1 MKIALMGQPN
11 SGKSTIFNDVAGYK
25 AVTSNFPGKT
35 VEYTLTK
42 FNLFGQTIELVDLPG
57 TYSLTSFDLA
67 ELEARKYL
75 LKGNV
80 DVVINVIDASLL
92 GRSLEL
98 TLQLLELKLPMVI
111 CLNMIDEAERK
122 GIKIDIEKLSKILG
136 VPVVPA
142 IALKGKGVKEL
153 FSVAYK
159 IGEEKRI
166 GKTLNFSKDVE
177 EVIDQLSAQIKEK
190 QITQEF
196 NVPIRFLTLKYLEND
211 SYFMENFKNTEKDIF
226 GKINYFQNLLR
237 EIHGRPPDVVISSER
252 HHLSMNIYESVV
264 LLTRPH
270 TSLIDNLD
278 NIFMHPIFGYVFL
291 VLILYLFFNLVF
303 TVGKMVE
310 EPLLDYFYR
319 IIPLI
324 ERGIDSETLLFSV
337 ISGIIQ
343 GLAAGIAIVLPYLF
357 PFLFGLA
364 ILEDLGYLPRI
375 AFLLDAF
382 FHKIGLHGK
391 AIIPFMLGYGC
402 TVPAIMATRILE
414 SERDRFI
421 TSVLATM
428 IPCAARMTIIF
439 ALVAFYISP
448 QAALAV
454 YILNIIVIIISGRIL
469 SRLLPEITP
478 GMILEIPS
486 YHTPS
491 LKVVLAKTW
500 LRMKDFIFVAWPLLI
515 IGSTILS
522 LLQYYKADMLIN
534 NFFSPLTSLLG
545 LPLVMGTT
553 LIFGILRK
561 ELSMLMLI
569 QAIGTSNIASV
580 MSATQIMT
588 FTIFIIFY
596 IPCVATIAVLWREI
610 GTRRTFFTI
619 AFTFVVAIIL
629 ATITRFV
636 Y

>member
-1 MKIALMGQPN
+1 MKIVLMGQPN
-11 SGKSTIFNDVAGYK
+11 SGKSTIFNHVAGYK

-35 VEYTLTK
+35 VEYTSSK
-42 FNLFGQTIELVDLPG
+42 VNLFGETFEIVDLPG

-75 LKGNV
+75 LRNSV
-80 DVVINVIDASLL
+80 DIVINVIDASLL
-92 GRSLEL
+92 SRSLEL
-98 TLQLLELKLPMVI
+98 TLQLLELKLPMII

-122 GIKIDIEKLSKILG
+122 GIKIDIGKLSKILG
-136 VPVVPA
+136 VPVMPT
-142 IALKGKGVKEL
+142 IAVKGNGVKEL
-153 FSVAYK
+153 FSIAYK
-159 IGEEKRI
+159 MGEKKKI
-166 GKTLNFSKDVE
+166 GKTINFSKDVE
-177 EVIDQLSAQIKEK
+177 DVVTQLSTQIKKKHVE
-190 QITQEF
+190 QEF
-196 NVPIRFLTLKYLEND
+196 NVPERFLALKYLEND
-211 SYFMENFKNTEKDIF
+211 SYFMENYKKKSNDLFKEIVH
-226 GKINYFQNLLR
+226 FQNTLK
-237 EIHGRPPDVVISSER
+237 ETHGRQSDVVISSER

-264 LLTRPH
+264 LLTKPH
-270 TSLIDNLD
+270 TSLIDYLD
-278 NIFMHPIFGYVFL
+278 NILMHPFLGYISLGLIF
-291 VLILYLFFNLVF
+291 YLFFNLVF
-303 TVGKMVE
+303 SVGKMVE

-324 ERGIDSETLLFSV
+324 GRSIDSETLLFSI

-343 GLAAGIAIVLPYLF
+343 GLAGGIAIVLPYLF

-382 FHKIGLHGK
+382 LHKIGLHGK
-391 AIIPFMLGYGC
+391 SIIPFILGYGC

-414 SERDRFI
+414 SGRDRFI
-421 TSVLATM
+421 ASVLATM

-448 QAALAV
+448 QAALAI
-454 YILNIIVIIISGRIL
+454 YILNIIVIIISGKIL
-469 SRLLPEITP
+469 SRLLPEVTP
-478 GMILEIPS
+478 GMILEIPA
-486 YHTPS
+486 YHIPS
-491 LKVVLAKTW
+491 IKVALAKTW
-500 LRMKDFIFVAWPLLI
+500 LRMKEFIFIAWPLLI
-515 IGSTILS
+515 VGSTILS

-545 LPLVMGTT
+545 LPLVVGTT

-569 QAIGTSNIASV
+569 QAIGTTNVIAV

-588 FTIFIIFY
+588 FTIFVIFY
-596 IPCVATIAVLWREI
+596 VPCVATIAVLWKEI
-610 GTRRTFFTI
+610 GSKRTLFTI
-619 AFTFVVAIIL
+619 AFTSILAIIL

>member
-11 SGKSTIFNDVAGYK
+11 SGKSTIFNHVAGYK

-42 FNLFGQTIELVDLPG
+42 FNLFGQVTELVDLPG

-92 GRSLEL
+92 SRSLEL

-122 GIKIDIEKLSKILG
+122 GIKIDAEKLSEILG
-136 VPVVPA
+136 VPVMPT
-142 IALKGKGVKEL
+142 IALKGRGVKEL
-153 FSVAYK
+153 FSIAYK

-177 EVIDQLSAQIKEK
+177 DVVTQLSIQIKKK
-190 QITQEF
+190 QIDQEF
-196 NVPIRFLTLKYLEND
+196 NVPERFLALKYLEND
-211 SYFMENFKNTEKDIF
+211 SYFMENYEEKNNSLFK
-226 GKINYFQNLLR
+226 KIVHFQNIL
-237 EIHGRPPDVVISSER
+237 EETHGRQSDVVISSER

-264 LLTRPH
+264 SLTRPH
-270 TSLIDNLD
+270 ASAIDYMD
-278 NIFMHPIFGYVFL
+278 NVLMHPFFGYISL
-291 VLILYLFFNLVF
+291 GLIFYLFFNLIF
-303 TVGKMVE
+303 SVGKMVE

-319 IIPLI
+319 LIPLI
-324 ERGIDSETLLFSV
+324 EKSINPNTLSFSI

-343 GLAAGIAIVLPYLF
+343 GLAGGIAIVLPYLF

-382 FHKIGLHGK
+382 LHKIGLHGK
-391 AIIPFMLGYGC
+391 AVIPFILGYGC

-414 SERDRFI
+414 SSRDRFI
-421 TSVLATM
+421 ASVLATM

-454 YILNIIVIIISGRIL
+454 YILNIIVIIVSGKIL
-469 SRLLPEITP
+469 SRLLPEVTP
-478 GMILEIPS
+478 GMILEIPA
-486 YHTPS
+486 YHVPS
-491 LKVVLAKTW
+491 IKVALAKTW
-500 LRMKDFIFVAWPLLI
+500 LRMKEFIFIAWPLLI
-515 IGSTILS
+515 VGSTILS

-545 LPLVMGTT
+545 LPLVVGTT

-569 QAIGTSNIASV
+569 QAIGTTNVIAV
-580 MSATQIMT
+580 MSTTQIMT

-596 IPCVATIAVLWREI
+596 VPCVATIAVLWKEI
-610 GTRRTFFTI
+610 GIKRTLFTV
-619 AFTFVVAIIL
+619 AFTFVLAVIL

>member
-11 SGKSTIFNDVAGYK
+11 SGKSTVFNDVAGYK
-25 AVTSNFPGKT
+25 AITSNFPGKT
-35 VEYTLTK
+35 VKYTLTK
-42 FNLFGQTIELVDLPG
+42 FNLLGQTIELVDLPG

-92 GRSLEL
+92 SRSLEL

-122 GIKIDIEKLSKILG
+122 GIKINIEKLSKILSI
-136 VPVVPA
+136 PVVPT
-142 IALKGKGVKEL
+142 IALKGKGVKKL
-153 FSVAYK
+153 FSMACK

-177 EVIDQLSAQIKEK
+177 DIVTQLSIQINKK
-190 QITQEF
+190 QISQEF
-196 NVPIRFLTLKYLEND
+196 NVTERFLAIKYLEND
-211 SYFMENFKNTEKDIF
+211 SYFMENFEKRDKDIF
-226 GKINYFQNLLR
+226 KDIIHFQNQLS
-237 EIHGRPPDVVISSER
+237 ETHGRQSDVVISSER

-270 TSLIDNLD
+270 TSLIDYLD
-278 NIFMHPIFGYVFL
+278 NILMHPFLGYISLGLIF
-291 VLILYLFFNLVF
+291 YLFFNLIF
-303 TVGKMVE
+303 GVGKMVE

-319 IIPLI
+319 LIPLI
-324 ERGIDSETLLFSV
+324 GKSINPNTLSFSI

-343 GLAAGIAIVLPYLF
+343 GLAGGIAIVLPYLF

-382 FHKIGLHGK
+382 LHKIGLHGK
-391 AIIPFMLGYGC
+391 AVIPFILGYGC

-421 TSVLATM
+421 ASVLATM

-454 YILNIIVIIISGRIL
+454 YILNIIVIIISGKIL
-469 SRLLPEITP
+469 SRLLPEVTP
-478 GMILEIPS
+478 GMILEIPA
-486 YHTPS
+486 YHVPS
-491 LKVVLAKTW
+491 IKVALAKTW
-500 LRMKDFIFVAWPLLI
+500 LRMKEFIFIAWPLLI
-515 IGSTILS
+515 VGSTVLS
-522 LLQYYKADMLIN
+522 LLQYYKTDMLIN

-545 LPLVMGTT
+545 LPLVVGTT

-569 QAIGTSNIASV
+569 QAIETSNVAAV

-588 FTIFIIFY
+588 FTIFVIFY
-596 IPCVATIAVLWREI
+596 VPCVATIAVLWKEI
-610 GTRRTFFTI
+610 GIKRTLFTVT
-619 AFTFVVAIIL
+619 FTFVLAVIL

>member
-1 MKIALMGQPN
+1 MALMGQPN
-11 SGKSTIFNDVAGYK
+11 SGKSTIFNHVAGYK

-35 VEYTLTK
+35 VKYELTK
-42 FNLFGQTIELVDLPG
+42 FNLFGRTVELVDLPG

-92 GRSLEL
+92 SRSLEL

-122 GIKIDIEKLSKILG
+122 GIKIDIEKLSKVFG

-142 IALKGKGVKEL
+142 VAIKGRGIKKL
-153 FSVAYK
+153 FSTAYEVGEKKK
-159 IGEEKRI
+159 IGEI
-166 GKTLNFSKDVE
+166 INFSKDVE
-177 EVIDQLSAQIKEK
+177 EVITQLSAQIKKK
-190 QITQEF
+190 QIEQEF
-196 NVPIRFLTLKYLEND
+196 NIPERFLALKYLEND
-211 SYFMENFKNTEKDIF
+211 SYFMENYEKKSNDLFK
-226 GKINYFQNLLR
+226 KIVHFQNILK
-237 EIHGRPPDVVISSER
+237 EAHGRQSDVVISSER

-264 LLTRPH
+264 TLTRPH
-270 TSLIDNLD
+270 TSLIDYLD
-278 NIFMHPIFGYVFL
+278 NILMHPFLGYISLGLIF
-291 VLILYLFFNLVF
+291 YLFFNLIF
-303 TVGKMVE
+303 GAGKMVE
-310 EPLLDYFYR
+310 EPLLNYFYR
-319 IIPLI
+319 LIPLI
-324 ERGIDSETLLFSV
+324 EKSINPNTLSFSI

-343 GLAAGIAIVLPYLF
+343 GLAGGIAIVLPYLF

-382 FHKIGLHGK
+382 LHKIGLHGK
-391 AIIPFMLGYGC
+391 AIIPFILGYGC

-421 TSVLATM
+421 ASVLATM

-448 QAALAV
+448 QAALAI
-454 YILNIIVIIISGRIL
+454 YILNIIVIIISGKIL
-469 SRLLPEITP
+469 SRLLPEVTP
-478 GMILEIPS
+478 GMILEIPA
-486 YHTPS
+486 YHIPS
-491 LKVVLAKTW
+491 IKVALAKTW
-500 LRMKDFIFVAWPLLI
+500 LRMKEFIFVAWPLLI

-522 LLQYYKADMLIN
+522 LLQYYKMDLLIN

-545 LPLVMGTT
+545 LPLVVGTT

-569 QAIGTSNIASV
+569 QAIGTSNIATV

-588 FTIFIIFY
+588 FTIFVIFY
-596 IPCVATIAVLWREI
+596 VPCAATIAVLWKEI
-610 GTRRTFFTI
+610 GSKRTLFTI
-619 AFTFVVAIIL
+619 AFTTILAIIL

>member
-11 SGKSTIFNDVAGYK
+11 SGKSTIFNHVAGYK

-42 FNLFGQTIELVDLPG
+42 FKLFGQVAELIDLPG

-92 GRSLEL
+92 SRSLEL

-122 GIKIDIEKLSKILG
+122 GIKIDFEKLSEILG
-136 VPVVPA
+136 VPVMPA
-142 IALKGKGVKEL
+142 IALKGRGIKEL
-153 FSVAYK
+153 FSTAYK

-166 GKTLNFSKDVE
+166 GRTLNFSKEVE
-177 EVIDQLSAQIKEK
+177 EVITHLSTQIKKK
-190 QITQEF
+190 QINQEF
-196 NVPIRFLTLKYLEND
+196 NVPKRFLALKYLEND
-211 SYFMENFKNTEKDIF
+211 NYFMENFKNKEKGIF
-226 GKINYFQNLLR
+226 KQIDYFQNLLR
-237 EIHGRPPDVVISSER
+237 EVHGRPPDVVISSER

-264 LLTRPH
+264 LLTKPH
-270 TSLIDNLD
+270 TSLMDYMD
-278 NIFMHPIFGYVFL
+278 NILMHPLLGYVSL
-291 VLILYLFFNLVF
+291 GLIFYLFFNLIF
-303 TVGKMVE
+303 SVGKIVE

-319 IIPLI
+319 LIPLI
-324 ERGIDSETLLFSV
+324 EKSINPNTLSFSI

-343 GLAAGIAIVLPYLF
+343 GLAGGIAIVLPYLF

-382 FHKIGLHGK
+382 LHKIGLHGK
-391 AIIPFMLGYGC
+391 AVIPFILGYGC

-414 SERDRFI
+414 SGRDRFI
-421 TSVLATM
+421 ASVLTTM

-448 QAALAV
+448 QAALAI
-454 YILNIIVIIISGRIL
+454 YILNIIVIIISGKIL
-469 SRLLPEITP
+469 SRLLPEVTP
-478 GMILEIPS
+478 GMILEIPA
-486 YHTPS
+486 YHIPS
-491 LKVVLAKTW
+491 IKVALAKTW
-500 LRMKDFIFVAWPLLI
+500 LRMKEFIFIAWPLLI
-515 IGSTILS
+515 VGSTILS
-522 LLQYYKADMLIN
+522 LLQYYKMDMLIN
-534 NFFSPLTSLLG
+534 KIFSPLTSLLG
-545 LPLVMGTT
+545 LPLVVGTT

-569 QAIGTSNIASV
+569 QAIGTSNVAAV

-588 FTIFIIFY
+588 FTIFVIFY
-596 IPCVATIAVLWREI
+596 VPCVATIAVLWKEI
-610 GTRRTFFTI
+610 GSKRTLFTV
-619 AFTFVVAIIL
+619 AFTFILATIL

>member
-11 SGKSTIFNDVAGYK
+11 SGKSTIFNHVAGYK

-42 FNLFGQTIELVDLPG
+42 FKLFGQVAELIDLPG

-92 GRSLEL
+92 SRSLEL

-122 GIKIDIEKLSKILG
+122 GIKIDFEKLSEILG
-136 VPVVPA
+136 VPVMPA
-142 IALKGKGVKEL
+142 IALKGRGIKEL
-153 FSVAYK
+153 FSTAYK

-166 GKTLNFSKDVE
+166 GRTLNFSKEVE
-177 EVIDQLSAQIKEK
+177 EVITHLSTQIKKK
-190 QITQEF
+190 QINQEF
-196 NVPIRFLTLKYLEND
+196 NVPKRFLALKYLEND
-211 SYFMENFKNTEKDIF
+211 NYFMENFKNKEKGIF
-226 GKINYFQNLLR
+226 KQIDYFQNLLR
-237 EIHGRPPDVVISSER
+237 EVHGRPPDVVISSER

-264 LLTRPH
+264 LLTKPH
-270 TSLIDNLD
+270 TSLIDYMD
-278 NIFMHPIFGYVFL
+278 NILMHPLLGYVSL
-291 VLILYLFFNLVF
+291 GLIFYLFFNLIF
-303 TVGKMVE
+303 SVGKIVE

-319 IIPLI
+319 LIPLI
-324 ERGIDSETLLFSV
+324 EKSINPNTLSFSI

-343 GLAAGIAIVLPYLF
+343 GLAGGIAIVLPYLF

-382 FHKIGLHGK
+382 LHKIGLHGK
-391 AIIPFMLGYGC
+391 AVIPFILGYGC

-414 SERDRFI
+414 SGRDRFI
-421 TSVLATM
+421 ASVLTTM

-454 YILNIIVIIISGRIL
+454 YILNIIVIIISGKIL
-469 SRLLPEITP
+469 SRLLPEVTP
-478 GMILEIPS
+478 GMILEIPA
-486 YHTPS
+486 YHIPS
-491 LKVVLAKTW
+491 IKVALAKTW
-500 LRMKDFIFVAWPLLI
+500 LRMKEFIFIAWPLLI
-515 IGSTILS
+515 VGSTILS
-522 LLQYYKADMLIN
+522 LLQYYKMDMLIN
-534 NFFSPLTSLLG
+534 KIFSPLTSLLG
-545 LPLVMGTT
+545 LPLVVGTT

-569 QAIGTSNIASV
+569 QAIGTSNVAAV

-588 FTIFIIFY
+588 FTIFVIFY
-596 IPCVATIAVLWREI
+596 VPCVATIAVLWKEI
-610 GTRRTFFTI
+610 GSKRTLFTV
-619 AFTFVVAIIL
+619 AFTFILATIL

>member
-11 SGKSTIFNDVAGYK
+11 SGKSTIFNHVAGYK

-42 FNLFGQTIELVDLPG
+42 FKLFGQVTELVDLPG

-92 GRSLEL
+92 SRSLEL

-122 GIKIDIEKLSKILG
+122 GIKIDAEKLSEILG
-136 VPVVPA
+136 VPVMPT
-142 IALKGKGVKEL
+142 IALKGRGVKEL
-153 FSVAYK
+153 FSTTYK

-166 GKTLNFSKDVE
+166 GKTINFSKDVE
-177 EVIDQLSAQIKEK
+177 DVIAQLSTQVKKK
-190 QITQEF
+190 QIDQEF
-196 NVPIRFLTLKYLEND
+196 NVPERFLALKYLEND
-211 SYFMENFKNTEKDIF
+211 SYFMENYEKKTSTLFKEIVH
-226 GKINYFQNLLR
+226 FQNILK
-237 EIHGRPPDVVISSER
+237 ETHGRQSDIVISSER

-264 LLTRPH
+264 SLTRPH
-270 TSLIDNLD
+270 TSAIDYIDNVL
-278 NIFMHPIFGYVFL
+278 MHPLFGYIFL
-291 VLILYLFFNLVF
+291 GLIFYLFFNLIF
-303 TVGKMVE
+303 SVGKMVE

-319 IIPLI
+319 LIPLI
-324 ERGIDSETLLFSV
+324 EKSINPNTLSFSI

-343 GLAAGIAIVLPYLF
+343 GLAGGIAIVLPYLF

-382 FHKIGLHGK
+382 LHKIGLHGK
-391 AIIPFMLGYGC
+391 AIIPFILGYGC

-421 TSVLATM
+421 ASVLATM

-454 YILNIIVIIISGRIL
+454 YILNIIVIIISGKIL
-469 SRLLPEITP
+469 SRLLPEVTP
-478 GMILEIPS
+478 GMILEIPA
-486 YHTPS
+486 YHIPS
-491 LKVVLAKTW
+491 IKVALAKTW
-500 LRMKDFIFVAWPLLI
+500 LRMKEFIFIAWPLLI
-515 IGSTILS
+515 AGSTILS

-534 NFFSPLTSLLG
+534 KFFSPLTFLLG
-545 LPLVMGTT
+545 LPLVVGTT

-569 QAIGTSNIASV
+569 QAIGTPNIATV
-580 MSATQIMT
+580 MSTTQIMT
-588 FTIFIIFY
+588 FTIFVIFY
-596 IPCVATIAVLWREI
+596 VPCVATIAVLWREI
-610 GTRRTFFTI
+610 GIKRTLFTV
-619 AFTFVVAIIL
+619 AFTFVLAVIL

>member
-11 SGKSTIFNDVAGYK
+11 SGKSTIFNHVAGYK

-42 FNLFGQTIELVDLPG
+42 FNLFGQVTELIDLPG

-80 DVVINVIDASLL
+80 DIVINVIDASLL
-92 GRSLEL
+92 SRSLEL

-122 GIKIDIEKLSKILG
+122 GIKIDIEKLSEILG
-136 VPVVPA
+136 VPVMPA
-142 IALKGKGVKEL
+142 IAIKGRGVKEL
-153 FSVAYK
+153 FSTAYK
-159 IGEEKRI
+159 IGEEKGI

-177 EVIDQLSAQIKEK
+177 EVISQLSTQIKKK
-190 QITQEF
+190 QIDQEF
-196 NVPIRFLTLKYLEND
+196 NVPERFLALKYLEND
-211 SYFMENFKNTEKDIF
+211 SYFMENYEEKSNNLFK
-226 GKINYFQNLLR
+226 KIVHFQNILK
-237 EIHGRPPDVVISSER
+237 EIHGRQSDVVISSER

-270 TSLIDNLD
+270 TSAIDYMD
-278 NIFMHPIFGYVFL
+278 NILMHPLFGYISL
-291 VLILYLFFNLVF
+291 GLIFYLFFNLIF
-303 TVGKMVE
+303 GVGKIVE

-319 IIPLI
+319 LIPLL
-324 ERGIDSETLLFSV
+324 EKSIDPSTLSFSV

-343 GLAAGIAIVLPYLF
+343 GLAGGIAIVLPYLF

-382 FHKIGLHGK
+382 LHKIGLHGK
-391 AIIPFMLGYGC
+391 AIIPFILGYGC

-414 SERDRFI
+414 SGRDRFI
-421 TSVLATM
+421 ASVLATM

-454 YILNIIVIIISGRIL
+454 YILNIIVIIISGKIL
-469 SRLLPEITP
+469 SSLLPEVTP
-478 GMILEIPS
+478 GMILEIPA
-486 YHTPS
+486 YHIPS
-491 LKVVLAKTW
+491 LKVALAKTW
-500 LRMKDFIFVAWPLLI
+500 LRMKEFIFIAWPLLI
-515 IGSTILS
+515 AGSTILS

-545 LPLVMGTT
+545 LPLVVGTT

-569 QAIGTSNIASV
+569 QAIGTSNIANFLCSLCSDHCGPV
-580 MSATQIMT
+580 ERN
-588 FTIFIIFY
+588 
-596 IPCVATIAVLWREI
+596 WE
-610 GTRRTFFTI
+610 
-619 AFTFVVAIIL
+619 
-629 ATITRFV
+629 
-636 Y
+636 

>member
-42 FNLFGQTIELVDLPG
+42 FSLFGQTIELVDLPG

-92 GRSLEL
+92 SRSLEL

-136 VPVVPA
+136 VPVVSA

-177 EVIDQLSAQIKEK
+177 KIIDQLSAQIKEK

-196 NVPIRFLTLKYLEND
+196 NVPIRFLALKYLEND
-211 SYFMENFKNTEKDIF
+211 SYFMENFKDIEKDIF
-226 GKINYFQNLLR
+226 RKINYFQNLLK
-237 EIHGRPPDVVISSER
+237 EVHGRPPDVVISSER

-264 LLTRPH
+264 SLTRPH

-291 VLILYLFFNLVF
+291 GLILYLFFNLVF

-310 EPLLDYFYR
+310 EPLLDYFYG

-324 ERGIDSETLLFSV
+324 ERSIDAETLLFSV

-343 GLAAGIAIVLPYLF
+343 GLAGGIAIVLPYLF

-382 FHKIGLHGK
+382 LHKIGLHGK

-421 TSVLATM
+421 ASVLATM

-454 YILNIIVIIISGRIL
+454 YILDIIVIIISGKIL
-469 SRLLPEITP
+469 SHLLPEITP

-500 LRMKDFIFVAWPLLI
+500 LRMKEFIFVAWPLLI
-515 IGSTILS
+515 VGSTILS
-522 LLQYYKADMLIN
+522 LLQYYKTDMLIN
-534 NFFSPLTSLLG
+534 NFFSPLSSLLG
-545 LPLVMGTT
+545 LPLVVGTT

-569 QAIGTSNIASV
+569 QAIGTSNVAAV
-580 MSATQIMT
+580 MSTTQIMT

-610 GTRRTFFTI
+610 GTKRTFFTI